1 MLCGHLPSC
10 SSPRA
15 ERSGQGKGSGSGGA
29 FGNPG
34 ALGALGILT
43 QGRPAARRGGP
54 GRMRA
59 PLLFFGLSGDPDAI
73 FGKALCVQASAA
85 LSEES
90 AER

>member
-1 MLCGHLPSC
+1 
-10 SSPRA
+10 
-15 ERSGQGKGSGSGGA
+15 
-29 FGNPG
+29 
-34 ALGALGILT
+34 
-43 QGRPAARRGGP
+43 
-54 GRMRA
+54 MRA